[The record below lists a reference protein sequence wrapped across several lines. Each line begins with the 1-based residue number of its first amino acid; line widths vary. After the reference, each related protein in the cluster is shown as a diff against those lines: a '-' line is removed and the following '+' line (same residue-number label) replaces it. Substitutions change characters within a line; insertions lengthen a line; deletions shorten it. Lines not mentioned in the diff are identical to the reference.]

1 MSSKFLSCLVIT
13 CAVSLAHAAE
23 ACDASL
29 TDQYRDSL
37 RIVDSLRADKGGQAR
52 VFAADGSEFTAGQAH
67 WMRGQLHRVEDA
79 CERGDQP
86 HAAELLRQ
94 VQELLKSH
102 RRVS

>member
-1 MSSKFLSCLVIT
+1 MSSKFLSCVVIT
-13 CAVSLAHAAE
+13 CAVSFAHAAE
-23 ACDASL
+23 ACDAPFNE
-29 TDQYRDSL
+29 QYRDSL

-67 WMRGQLHRVEDA
+67 WMRGQLHEVEEA
-79 CERGDQP
+79 CGRGDQV

-94 VQELLKSH
+94 VQELLRSH

>member
-52 VFAADGSEFTAGQAH
+52 VFAADGSEFTPGQAH
-67 WMRGQLHRVEDA
+67 WMRGQLHEVKEA
-79 CERGDQP
+79 CGRGDQL